1 MKLRGVCLK
10 IHYGEKTSLNL
21 HKAYF
26 YLAVA
31 LSMQAIFIFCFECY
45 FIYPFLCFWKF
56 SLVCISCLNI
66 IFLIQLSGSF
76 SPLINPY
83 QPELND
89 IIYYNSTR
97 YNFLSACRNATFGIS
112 SSWPSYR
119 NLVNVVSVS
128 QKLQKR
134 IVVFQKTELSRTLPF
149 SLRVMTSS

>member
-1 MKLRGVCLK
+1 MKLRGMCLK

-56 SLVCISCLNI
+56 SLICISCLNI
-66 IFLIQLSGSF
+66 IFLIQLCGSF

-89 IIYYNSTR
+89 IYIIILHDIIFSV
-97 YNFLSACRNATFGIS
+97 LSVTLHSESVHPGLRTGI
-112 SSWPSYR
+112 
-119 NLVNVVSVS
+119 
-128 QKLQKR
+128 
-134 IVVFQKTELSRTLPF
+134 
-149 SLRVMTSS
+149 